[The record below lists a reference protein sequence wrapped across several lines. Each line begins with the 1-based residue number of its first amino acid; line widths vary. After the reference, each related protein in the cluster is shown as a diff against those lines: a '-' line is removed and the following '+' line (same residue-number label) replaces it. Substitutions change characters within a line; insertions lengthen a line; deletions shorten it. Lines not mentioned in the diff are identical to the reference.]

1 MSLPG
6 DALGC
11 NVDCDSIGK
20 ALPNSRI
27 KPRMYVRHSN
37 IYEKLHFVSRNWHKE
52 N

>member
-1 MSLPG
+1 MTVTFSVSLPS

-27 KPRMYVRHSN
+27 KPRMYARHSN
-37 IYEKLHFVSRNWHKE
+37 MYEKAIFC
-52 N
+52 